1 MLVSWDDKSLINHQ
15 ISLPSDSAQP
25 NSQRVPSVAIGQGQG
40 VADGVARPNGQR
52 EEMHSSAPRRGM
64 PWRHSNRGENGRG
77 TWRNPIEIPWKN
89 DKSIEIP
96 WKR

>member
-52 EEMHSSAPRRGM
+52 EETFLGAAPWHAVATFE
-64 PWRHSNRGENGRG
+64 PWREWPWDMEKSY
-77 TWRNPIEIPWKN
+77 RNPMEK
-89 DKSIEIP
+89 
-96 WKR
+96 